1 MIFNVAQ
8 LLKAPIGTTR
18 QHDVDER
25 LPALEDT
32 PLTEAVR
39 GHAKLVRT
47 RRGVLAEVDLST
59 AARLQCSRCLEDV
72 VAPLSLHFEE
82 EFVPSIDVNTGLPV
96 PPLPGEDESVFKI
109 DEHHQLDLAEAI
121 RQYGLLEIP
130 LQPLCRED
138 CAGLCPTCGKNRNDG
153 SCECEQEPVDPR
165 LAAFRKFLYHAS
177 DGADAPSGDRHAG
190 KSQQS

>member
-18 QHDVDER
+18 QYDVDQS
-25 LPALEDT
+25 LPSIEEN
-32 PLTEAVR
+32 PLTEPVR
-39 GHAKLVRT
+39 GHVKLVRT
-47 RRGVLAEVDLST
+47 RRGVLVDASFGT
-59 AARLQCSRCLEDV
+59 AAQLQCSRCLEDV
-72 VAPLSLHFEE
+72 LAPLNLHFEE

-96 PPLPGEDESVFKI
+96 PPLPGEDDSAFKI
-109 DEHHQLDLAEAI
+109 DEHHQLDLSEAT

-153 SCECEQEPVDPR
+153 GCQCAPEADDPR
-165 LAAFRKFLYHAS
+165 LAAFRQFLN
-177 DGADAPSGDRHAG
+177 GVDAPAG
-190 KSQQS
+190 GQRDDNSREH